1 MDNALLISNLI
12 LWVVVI
18 GLGILVFALVRQIGV
33 LHERI
38 APAGALM
45 VGGGPKVGE
54 AAPEFSLQSLTG
66 GTIDLG
72 GVRPGSGMTLLFFL
86 SPTCPIC
93 KTLIPALRSMDAR
106 EKDNLRVVLASD
118 GDESAQMELIEQ
130 QSLQEYAFVLSTDLG
145 LSYQVGKLP
154 YAALIDEQ
162 GILRAKGLVNSR
174 EHLESLLEAESLG
187 VSSIQDYLGQRNA
200 S

>member
-1 MDNALLISNLI
+1 MDNALLISNLV

-18 GLGILVFALVRQIGV
+18 GLAVLVFALVRQIGV

-54 AAPEFSLQSLTG
+54 AAPVFSLQSLTG
-66 GTIDLG
+66 GTVDLG
-72 GVRPGSGMTLLFFL
+72 GFRPGAGMTLLFFL

-93 KTLIPALRSMDAR
+93 KTLLPALKSMESR
-106 EKDNLRVVLASD
+106 EKSSLRVVLASD
-118 GDESAQMELIEQ
+118 GDESAQLELIEQ
-130 QSLQEYAFVLSTDLG
+130 QSLQDHAFVLSTDLG
-145 LSYQVGKLP
+145 LAYQVGKLP